1 MLVLITSELIAD
13 MHISVISV
21 FVNNVLKIKTL
32 PFAPLPFFF
41 FLRSGVLWDSLQNV
55 EIAPS
60 DLCSVRP
67 GMHARD

>member
-32 PFAPLPFFF
+32 PFAPPPLF

-60 DLCSVRP
+60 DLGSVRP
-67 GMHARD
+67 GMRAHH